1 MLGLGLAAFAGQNAD
16 FIASLPL
23 TGAGEPNFNLAF
35 PMYVMGNFAPGFVG
49 LVMVGLLAAAMSSID
64 SAINSLSAATM
75 EDFVRPNW
83 QLDDRQVLQLSRL
96 LTLMWGMACI
106 VFSFQVERIA
116 PTILEAV
123 NKVGSMFNGPL
134 LALFCTALLLR
145 DVPQRF
151 ALVGFVLGLLVNLAL
166 ALGAPQISWLW
177 WNVAGFFVALIYTLA
192 ALLLTQQQVGVV
204 RYQYPK
210 MTGTIRG
217 VVVDDR
223 SNFAALLYAARHG
236 QLKNARL

>member
-1 MLGLGLAAFAGQNAD
+1 
-16 FIASLPL
+16 
-23 TGAGEPNFNLAF
+23 
-35 PMYVMGNFAPGFVG
+35 
-49 LVMVGLLAAAMSSID
+49 LAAAMSSID

-83 QLDDRQVLQLSRL
+83 QLNDRQVLQLSRL
-96 LTLMWGMACI
+96 LTLVWGVACI
-106 VFSFQVERIA
+106 AFSFQVERIA

-177 WNVAGFFVALIYTLA
+177 WNVAGFFVALIYTLVA
-192 ALLLTQQQVGVV
+192 MLLKQQKVGVV

-210 MTGTIRG
+210 MTGTIR
-217 VVVDDR
+217 
-223 SNFAALLYAARHG
+223 ALLLMTAAILLLCFMLHAAG
-236 QLKNARL
+236 N

>member
-1 MLGLGLAAFAGQNAD
+1 MLSYCLLGLGLAAFAAQNVD

-23 TGAGEPNFNLAF
+23 TGAGDPNFNLAF

-75 EDFVRPNW
+75 EDFASGPTGSLMIGRCCNCRVC
-83 QLDDRQVLQLSRL
+83 LRL
-96 LTLMWGMACI
+96 FWGVACI
-106 VFSFQVERIA
+106 AFSFQVERIA

-177 WNVAGFFVALIYTLA
+177 WNVAGFFVALTYTLMA
-192 ALLLTQQQVGVV
+192 MLLTQQKVGVV

-210 MTGTIRG
+210 MKGTIRG
-217 VVVDDR
+217 LLLMT
-223 SNFAALLYAARHG
+223 AAILLLCFMLHAAG
-236 QLKNARL
+236 N

>member
-1 MLGLGLAAFAGQNAD
+1 MLSYCLLGLGLAAFAAQNAD

-23 TGAGEPNFNLAF
+23 TGAGDPNFNLAF

-96 LTLMWGMACI
+96 LTLLWGIACI
-106 VFSFQVERIA
+106 AFSFQVERIA

-177 WNVAGFFVALIYTLA
+177 WNVAGFFVALTYTLMA
-192 ALLLTQQQVGVV
+192 MLLTQQKVGVV

-210 MTGTIRG
+210 MKGTIRG
-217 VVVDDR
+217 LLLMT
-223 SNFAALLYAARHG
+223 AAILLLCFMLHAAG
-236 QLKNARL
+236 N